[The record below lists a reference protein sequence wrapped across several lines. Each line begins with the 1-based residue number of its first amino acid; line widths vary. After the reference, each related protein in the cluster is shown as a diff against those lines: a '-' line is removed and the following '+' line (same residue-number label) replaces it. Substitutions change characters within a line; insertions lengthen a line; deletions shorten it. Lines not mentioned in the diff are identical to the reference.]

1 MTEFLSGLTG
11 LDLPILSWCLL
22 LLAGVSV
29 GLSKTAIPGGG
40 ILAVVLTAM
49 ALPSRMS
56 VGVLLPMLIFG
67 DFFAIGKYR
76 PHIDR
81 RQLVTLL
88 PFALIGLGGGY
99 VILRF
104 VTNEQL
110 KPIIGA
116 AVLAMLALQQVNAR
130 LKKRREDATGAA
142 AANRPVSPVVTAIFG
157 VLSGMG
163 TGMANAAGPILSLYL
178 LIAGLPKLQFIA
190 TSSGFFFILNLLK
203 VPLFASLG
211 IITTQSLRI
220 DLLAL
225 PSVLAGA
232 LLGFWLVK
240 RIPQEVFNRI
250 VVALAFVA
258 AVKLL
263 IG

>member
-22 LLAGVSV
+22 LLAGAGV

-81 RQLVTLL
+81 KQLVTLL

-99 VILRF
+99 VILRYAS
-104 VTNEQL
+104 NEQL

-130 LKKRREDATGAA
+130 LKKRREGLSASAA
-142 AANRPVSPVVTAIFG
+142 SRPISPVVTAIFG

>member
-22 LLAGVSV
+22 LLAGVCV
-29 GLSKTAIPGGG
+29 GLSKTVIPGGG
-40 ILAVVLTAM
+40 ILAVVLTAT

-81 RQLVTLL
+81 KQLAMLL
-88 PFALIGLGGGY
+88 PFALIGLGVGY

-130 LKKRREDATGAA
+130 LKKRREGLT
-142 AANRPVSPVVTAIFG
+142 AANRPVSPVVTAVFG

-225 PSVLAGA
+225 PSVLVGA

>member
-1 MTEFLSGLTG
+1 MTEFLSGLAG

-22 LLAGVSV
+22 LLAGTGV

-81 RQLVTLL
+81 KQLATLL

-104 VTNEQL
+104 ATNEQL

-130 LKKRREDATGAA
+130 LKKRREALTAA
-142 AANRPVSPVVTAIFG
+142 ASRPVSPVVTAIFG

-211 IITTQSLRI
+211 IITAQSLRI

-225 PSVLAGA
+225 PSVVTGA

-250 VVALAFVA
+250 VVTLAFVA

>member
-1 MTEFLSGLTG
+1 MTEFLSGLAG
-11 LDLPILSWCLL
+11 LDIPIMSWCLL
-22 LLAGVSV
+22 LLAGMCV
-29 GLSKTAIPGGG
+29 GLSKTVIPGGG
-40 ILAVVLTAM
+40 ILAVVLTAT
-49 ALPSRMS
+49 ALPSRIS

-81 RQLVTLL
+81 KQLTTLL
-88 PFALIGLGGGY
+88 PFALIGLGVGY

-110 KPIIGA
+110 KPIIGG
-116 AVLAMLALQQVNAR
+116 AVLAMLTLQQVNAR
-130 LKKRREDATGAA
+130 LKKRREALTAS
-142 AANRPVSPVVTAIFG
+142 NRPVSPVVTAIFG

-178 LIAGLPKLQFIA
+178 LIAGLPKLPFIA

-211 IITTQSLRI
+211 IITAQSLRI
-220 DLLAL
+220 DLMAL
-225 PSVLAGA
+225 PSVLVGA

-250 VVALAFVA
+250 VVVLAFLA
-258 AVKLL
+258 AAKLL

>member
-1 MTEFLSGLTG
+1 MTEFLSGLAG
-11 LDLPILSWCLL
+11 LDIPIMSWCLL
-22 LLAGVSV
+22 LLAGMCV

-49 ALPSRMS
+49 ALPSRTS

-81 RQLVTLL
+81 RQLLTLL
-88 PFALIGLGGGY
+88 PFALVGLTGGY
-99 VILRF
+99 AILRF

-110 KPIIGA
+110 KPIIGG
-116 AVLAMLALQQVNAR
+116 AVLAMLTLQQVNAR
-130 LKKRREDATGAA
+130 LKKRREGLTAA
-142 AANRPVSPVVTAIFG
+142 AGRPVSPVVTAIFG

-225 PSVLAGA
+225 PSVLVGA

>member
-1 MTEFLSGLTG
+1 MTEFLSGLAG
-11 LDLPILSWCLL
+11 LDIPIMSWCLL
-22 LLAGVSV
+22 LLAGMCV

-81 RQLVTLL
+81 RQLLTLL
-88 PFALIGLGGGY
+88 PFALVGLTGGY
-99 VILRF
+99 AILRF

-110 KPIIGA
+110 KPIIGG

-130 LKKRREDATGAA
+130 LKKRREGAA
-142 AANRPVSPVVTAIFG
+142 AENRPVSPVVTAVFG

-163 TGMANAAGPILSLYL
+163 TGMANAAGPILSLYF
-178 LIAGLPKLQFIA
+178 LIAGLPKLPFIA

-211 IITTQSLRI
+211 IITAQSLRI
-220 DLLAL
+220 DLMAL
-225 PSVLAGA
+225 PSVLVGA
-232 LLGFWLVK
+232 LLGFWLVT

-250 VVALAFVA
+250 VVALAFLA
-258 AVKLL
+258 ALKLL